1 MNKQL
6 LILLSGH
13 NASGKST
20 LAEEI
25 VSEFDISRANGDMLR
40 DMLISNVKFYSDTH
54 YSYPNKKI
62 KSANKIVSI
71 FRMEL
76 IKELLS
82 QNQSVI
88 IDGAGIT
95 KEKRNN
101 YLKLADHC
109 NKEITT
115 IIIEATLNEDKLL
128 ARLKDRDNK
137 NKQHRWIDL
146 YKNIRKEKYEPVD
159 NSEADLVLKYN
170 QDNSKEII
178 QAIKNVQINK
188 PDYEN

>member
-1 MNKQL
+1 MNRQL

-20 LAEEI
+20 LAKEI
-25 VSEFDISRANGDMLR
+25 ISELDINRVNGDVVR
-40 DMLISNVKFYSDTH
+40 DMLISNIKFYSDTH

-71 FRMEL
+71 FRIEL

-95 KEKRNN
+95 KEARNN
-101 YLKLADHC
+101 YLKLVNHC
-109 NKEITT
+109 NKKITT
-115 IIIEATLNEDKLL
+115 IMIEATLKEDELL
-128 ARLKDRDNK
+128 TRLKDRDNK

-146 YKNIRKEKYEPVD
+146 YKDIRKEKYEPID
-159 NSEADLVLKYN
+159 NGETDFVFKYN
-170 QDNSKEII
+170 QNNSKEII
-178 QAIKNVQINK
+178 QAIKNIIISL
-188 PDYEN
+188 